1 MDELSKIKD
10 RVSEGIKGI
19 KDKVPSALDAQKFEG
34 DVKLT
39 GHSFFDSLVIAI
51 ATIIIGLPAANW
63 FYSIPFKDKV
73 PTIKCFPPAMYNESD
88 ANQSATLADVE
99 SLCLYHHT
107 LYASFF
113 PILVTFFGF
122 WIAVLYFIWRNY
134 NSSKFNLF
142 VSLVNRMTL
151 TKNEQT
157 GKYSDQNYDIANQL
171 TKIFSK
177 GNHIYH
183 TYLFVKFLQALSALF
198 AFLVTVFLHVYTFK
212 RSAFLSAF
220 SAAYEVPTFYCDLEQ
235 FEFLHNSSF
244 LSPNMQVPCI
254 EFASLTASLILLI
267 DFILLFIVFV
277 VAIISMCLI
286 HSRDLEYRQAAQF
299 AFHTGMSPRYYSS
312 KWYHPNAIRC
322 DLDFLISLLR
332 RTDSGRADALWEV
345 QTLTEIELLDKQDL
359 MITIQNYDRQM
370 MDHIFRTRGSYKPL
384 ITVTIT
390 GYCILHY
397 I

>member
-1 MDELSKIKD
+1 MDQLSELGGKVAEGVKD
-10 RVSEGIKGI
+10 I
-19 KDKVPSALDAQKFEG
+19 KDKVTAVPSALDAQKFEG

-73 PTIKCFPPAMYNESD
+73 PIIKCFPPAVLYNES
-88 ANQSATLADVE
+88 AVNESASLADIE

-142 VSLVNRMTL
+142 VSLVNRMPL
-151 TKNEQT
+151 TKNELT
-157 GKYSDQNYDIANQL
+157 GKYSDKNYDIVNQL

-177 GNHIYH
+177 GNHIYC
-183 TYLFVKFLQALSALF
+183 TYLFSKCLQALSALI
-198 AFLVTVFLHVYTFK
+198 AFLVTVYLYVYTFK

-220 SAAYEVPTFYCDLEQ
+220 SSAYEVPTFYCNLEQ

-267 DFILLFIVFV
+267 DFILLFIIFV
-277 VAIISMCLI
+277 VTIMSMFLI
-286 HSRDLEYRQAAQF
+286 HSRDLEYCQAAQF
-299 AFHTGMSPRYYSS
+299 AFHTGMSPRFYSS
-312 KWYHPNAIRC
+312 KLFYPNNVHC

-332 RTDSGRADALWEV
+332 RTDSGRADVLWEV
-345 QTLTEIELLDKQDL
+345 QTQTEIELLNKREL

-370 MDHIFRTRGSYKPL
+370 ENPKFRGLKFRGLHKPL
-384 ITVTIT
+384 IS
-390 GYCILHY
+390 
-397 I
+397 

>member
-1 MDELSKIKD
+1 MDQLSRLGKD
-10 RVSEGIKGI
+10 I
-19 KDKVPSALDAQKFEG
+19 KDKVTVPSALDAQKFEG

-39 GHSFFDSLVIAI
+39 GHSFFDSVVIAI

-73 PTIKCFPPAMYNESD
+73 PTIKCFPPGILYNNES
-88 ANQSATLADVE
+88 AVNESASLADIE

-151 TKNEQT
+151 AKDEQT
-157 GKYSDQNYDIANQL
+157 GKYSDKNYDIANQL
-171 TKIFSK
+171 SKIFSK
-177 GNHIYH
+177 GNRIYY
-183 TYLFVKFLQALSALF
+183 TYLFVKCIQALSALI
-198 AFLVTVFLHVYTFK
+198 AFLVTVFLYVYSFK

-220 SAAYEVPTFYCDLEQ
+220 SAAYEVPTFYCNLEQ

-277 VAIISMCLI
+277 VAIMSMFLI

-299 AFHTGMSPRYYSS
+299 AFHTGMSPRHYFS
-312 KWYHPNAIRC
+312 KWFSPNNVRC

-332 RTDSGRADALWEV
+332 RTDSGRADVLWEV
-345 QTLTEIELLDKQDL
+345 QTQIEIELLNEREL

-370 MDHIFRTRGSYKPL
+370 ENPIFRGLEIRGLHKPL
-384 ITVTIT
+384 IN
-390 GYCILHY
+390 
-397 I
+397 